1 MTRQQTI
8 DKAVAWALDI
18 ANDPA
23 HGYDQANR
31 WGPNYDC
38 SSFVISA
45 WEAAGVPVKQAGASY
60 TGNMYGAFLAC
71 HFRDVTKTINLASG
85 AGLEKGDVLLNKA
98 NHTELCIGGGRVVK
112 ASINEN
118 GGVTGGRTGDQ
129 SGREVYI
136 GSYYNY
142 PWDCVLRY
150 AGGGGDDPEPKP
162 DPEPDPDQQTCSV
175 TLPVLRKGDTGGAVI
190 SAQVKL
196 IRLGY
201 SCGWWGSD
209 GDFGGATKAAVTAF
223 QHDHGLE
230 EDGIVGA
237 ATWTALLK
245 EKTIKGG
252 T

>member
-1 MTRQQTI
+1 MRRQQTI
-8 DKAVAWALDI
+8 DKAVAWAVNI

-60 TGNMYGAFLAC
+60 TGNMYAAFLKCGFA
-71 HFRDVTKTINLASG
+71 DVKGRVNLATG

-98 NHTELCIGGGRVVK
+98 NHTELYIGGGKVVK

-118 GGVTGGRTGDQ
+118 GGVTGGQTGDQ
-129 SGREVYI
+129 TGREIYV

-142 PWDCVLRY
+142 PWDCVMRY
-150 AGGGGDDPEPKP
+150 EGGGGDGEPEPEP
-162 DPEPDPDQQTCSV
+162 TPEPVQQTCTV
-175 TLPVLRKGDTGGAVI
+175 TLPVLRKGDTGGAVV

-209 GDFGGATKAAVTAF
+209 GDFGDATEQAVKKYQQKT
-223 QHDHGLE
+223 GLDA
-230 EDGIVGA
+230 DGIVGP
-237 ATWTALLK
+237 ATWTALLTA
-245 EKTIKGG
+245 EK
-252 T
+252 